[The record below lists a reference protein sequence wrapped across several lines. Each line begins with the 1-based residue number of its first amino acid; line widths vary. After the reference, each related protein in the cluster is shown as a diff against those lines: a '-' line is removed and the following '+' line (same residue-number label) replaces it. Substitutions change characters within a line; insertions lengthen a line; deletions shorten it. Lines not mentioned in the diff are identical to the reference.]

1 MVLGSTVYPELIFHR
16 SLIPRVPTRQ
26 LLTARLDDFGGWC
39 DGHRPLLLDHFAV
52 SPGGADRVVDP
63 EMATQLTG

>member
-16 SLIPRVPTRQ
+16 SMIPRVPTPQ
-26 LLTARLDDFGGWC
+26 LLTARLDDFGGRC

-52 SPGGADRVVDP
+52 SSGGADRMMDT
-63 EMATQLTG
+63 EMATQLRG